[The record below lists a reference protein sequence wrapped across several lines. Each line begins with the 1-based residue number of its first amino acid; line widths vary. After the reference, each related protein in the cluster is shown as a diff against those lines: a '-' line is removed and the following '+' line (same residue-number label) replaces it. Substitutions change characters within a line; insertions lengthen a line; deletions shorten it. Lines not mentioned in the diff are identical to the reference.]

1 MLGKYEEL
9 DTKEDSDKHIM
20 LLRRMGDDIGMPR
33 TLTEY
38 LANNNNI
45 ELKDK
50 IKTKED
56 MSWRKKWQ
64 SFYKTF
70 IYQKI

>member
-1 MLGKYEEL
+1 MLNKYEEL

-56 MSWRKKWQ
+56 MSWRKKW
-64 SFYKTF
+64 
-70 IYQKI
+70 